1 MAKENAINTNLI
13 PEEKEA
19 ENNLRPLSFE
29 DYIGQEKI
37 KANLKI
43 YIQAANERNE
53 PIDHV
58 LLYGP
63 PGLGKTT
70 LAGIIANEMG
80 RSMKIVSGPAIEYPG
95 EILAI
100 VKQLPKGGVLFVDEI
115 HRLSKPVEE
124 ALYSVMEDFAF
135 DAVIENGEQT
145 TVRRINLDRFTL
157 IGATTRAGLLSAPLR
172 DRFGIVHRMEFYEP
186 EELADIVTNS
196 AKKLH
201 IEKIDRTGA
210 LEIGSCSRGTP
221 RIANRIL
228 RRVRDYAQVKHDGN
242 ITKEI
247 VDEAL
252 HLLDIDQKGLDLTD
266 RAILKTMITK
276 FHGGPVGLDTLA
288 ASIGE
293 DSGTIEDVYEP
304 YLVKCGFINRTP
316 RGRMATDYAYRH
328 LNYPVPEDN

>member
-1 MAKENAINTNLI
+1 MAKDAINTNLI
-13 PEEKEA
+13 QEEKEV
-19 ENNLRPLSFE
+19 ENNLRPQDF
-29 DYIGQEKI
+29 DTYIGQEKI
-37 KANLKI
+37 KNNLKI

-70 LAGIIANEMG
+70 LAGIIANSMG

-100 VKQLPKGGVLFVDEI
+100 IKQLPKGGVLFVDEI

-172 DRFGIVHRMEFYEP
+172 DRFGIIHRMEYYEP
-186 EELADIVTNS
+186 EELAQIVINS
-196 AKKLH
+196 AKKLS
-201 IEKIDRTGA
+201 IDKIDQSGA
-210 LEIGSCSRGTP
+210 LEIGNCSRGTP

-228 RRVRDYAQVKHDGN
+228 RRVRDYAQVKADGN
-242 ITKEI
+242 ITCEV
-247 VDEAL
+247 VDETLA
-252 HLLDIDQKGLDLTD
+252 LLDIDQKGLDYTD
-266 RAILKTMITK
+266 RNILLTMINK
-276 FHGGPVGLDTLA
+276 FNGGPVGLDTLA
-288 ASIGE
+288 AAIGE
-293 DSGTIEDVYEP
+293 DPGTIEDVYEP

-316 RGRMATDYAYRH
+316 RGRIATDHAYKH
-328 LNYPVPEDN
+328 LKIPKPQS

>member
-1 MAKENAINTNLI
+1 MGNTINTNLI
-13 PEEKEA
+13 TEEKEV
-19 ENNLRPLSFE
+19 ENNLRPHNFDS
-29 DYIGQEKI
+29 YIGQEKI
-37 KANLKI
+37 KNNLKI

-80 RSMKIVSGPAIEYPG
+80 RSMKIVAGPAIEYPG

-172 DRFGIVHRMEFYEP
+172 DRFGIIHRMEYYEP
-186 EELADIVTNS
+186 EELAQIVINS
-196 AKKLH
+196 AQKLN
-201 IEKIDRTGA
+201 INNIDESGA
-210 LEIGSCSRGTP
+210 LEIGNCSRGTP

-228 RRVRDYAQVKHDGN
+228 RRVRDYAQVKADGN
-242 ITKEI
+242 ITKQI
-247 VDEAL
+247 VDDAL
-252 HLLDIDQKGLDLTD
+252 SLLDIDTKGLDFTD
-266 RAILKTMITK
+266 RSILKTMITK
-276 FHGGPVGLDTLA
+276 FNGGPVGLDTLA
-288 ASIGE
+288 AAIGE
-293 DSGTIEDVYEP
+293 DAGTIEDVYEP
-304 YLVKCGFINRTP
+304 FLVKCGFINRTP
-316 RGRMATDYAYRH
+316 RGRMVTDSAYKH
-328 LNYPVPEDN
+328 LWYTKIEK

>member
-1 MAKENAINTNLI
+1 MAKDAINTNLI
-13 PEEKEA
+13 MEEKEV
-19 ENNLRPLSFE
+19 ENNLRPQDFDS
-29 DYIGQEKI
+29 YIGQEKI
-37 KANLKI
+37 KNNLKI

-70 LAGIIANEMG
+70 LAGIIANSMG

-100 VKQLPKGGVLFVDEI
+100 IKQLPKGGVLFVDEI

-145 TVRRINLDRFTL
+145 TVRRISVDRFTL

-172 DRFGIVHRMEFYEP
+172 DRFGIIHRMEYYEP
-186 EELADIVTNS
+186 EELAKIVINS
-196 AKKLH
+196 ARKLA
-201 IEKIDRTGA
+201 IDKVDPSGA
-210 LEIGSCSRGTP
+210 IEIGNCSRGTP

-228 RRVRDYAQVKHDGN
+228 RRVRDYAQVKADGN
-242 ITKEI
+242 ITKDI
-247 VDEAL
+247 VDETLA
-252 HLLDIDQKGLDLTD
+252 LLDIDQKGLDLTD
-266 RAILKTMITK
+266 RNILLTMISK
-276 FHGGPVGLDTLA
+276 FNGGPVGLDTLA
-288 ASIGE
+288 AAIGE
-293 DSGTIEDVYEP
+293 DPGTIEDVYEP

-316 RGRMATDYAYRH
+316 RGRMATDYAYSH
-328 LNYPVPEDN
+328 LNMTKIEP

>member
-1 MAKENAINTNLI
+1 MAKDAINTNLNM
-13 PEEKEA
+13 EEKEV
-19 ENNLRPLSFE
+19 ENNLRPQDFDS
-29 DYIGQEKI
+29 YIGQEKI
-37 KANLKI
+37 KNNLKI

-70 LAGIIANEMG
+70 LAGIIANSMG

-100 VKQLPKGGVLFVDEI
+100 IKQLPKGGVLFVDEI

-145 TVRRINLDRFTL
+145 TVRRISVDRFTL

-172 DRFGIVHRMEFYEP
+172 DRFGIIHRMEYYEP
-186 EELADIVTNS
+186 EELAKIVINS
-196 AKKLH
+196 AKKLA
-201 IEKIDRTGA
+201 IDKVDPSGA
-210 LEIGSCSRGTP
+210 IEIGNCSRGTP

-228 RRVRDYAQVKHDGN
+228 RRVRDYAQVKADGN
-242 ITKEI
+242 ITKEV
-247 VDEAL
+247 VDETLA
-252 HLLDIDQKGLDLTD
+252 LLDIDQKGLDLTD
-266 RAILKTMITK
+266 RNILLTMISK
-276 FHGGPVGLDTLA
+276 FNGGPVGLDTLA
-288 ASIGE
+288 AAIGE
-293 DSGTIEDVYEP
+293 DPGTIEDVYEP

-316 RGRMATDYAYRH
+316 RGRMATDYAYSH
-328 LNYPVPEDN
+328 LNMTKIEP

>member
-1 MAKENAINTNLI
+1 MSNKAIKTEII
-13 PEEKEA
+13 PEEKEL
-19 ENNLRPLSFE
+19 ENNLRPLSF
-29 DYIGQEKI
+29 DGYIGQEKI
-37 KANLKI
+37 KNNLKI
-43 YIQAANERNE
+43 YIKAAMDRGE

-80 RSMKIVSGPAIEYPG
+80 KNMKIVSGPAIEYPG

-100 VKQLPKGGVLFVDEI
+100 IKQLPTGGVLFVDEI

-145 TVRRINLDRFTL
+145 IVRRINIDPFTL

-172 DRFGIVHRMEFYEP
+172 DRFGIVHRMEFYTP
-186 EELADIVTNS
+186 EELSRIVTNS
-196 AKKLH
+196 AKKLCVD
-201 IEKIDRTGA
+201 IDQAGA
-210 LEIGSCSRGTP
+210 LKIGNCSRGTP

-228 RRVRDYAQVKHDGN
+228 RRVRDYAYVKSDGN
-242 ITKEI
+242 ITEN
-247 VDEAL
+247 VVLEAL
-252 HLLDIDQKGLDLTD
+252 KLLDIDQNGLDETD
-266 RAILKTMITK
+266 RLILNTIIRK
-276 FHGGPVGLDTLA
+276 FAGGPVGLDTLA
-288 ASIGE
+288 AAIGE
-293 DSGTIEDVYEP
+293 DPGTIEDVYEP

-316 RGRMATDYAYRH
+316 KGRMATDSAYSH
-328 LNYPVPEDN
+328 MGLKV

>member
-1 MAKENAINTNLI
+1 MRQEGTIDTNILSEEREVENS
-13 PEEKEA
+13 
-19 ENNLRPLSFE
+19 LRPQTFD

-37 KANLKI
+37 KENLKI
-43 YIQAANERNE
+43 YIQAANERGE
-53 PIDHV
+53 PVDHV

-70 LAGIIANEMG
+70 LAGIIANEMN
-80 RSMKIVSGPAIEYPG
+80 RPMKIVSGPAIEYPG

-100 VKQLPKGGVLFVDEI
+100 VKQLPQGGVLFVDEI

-145 TVRRINLDRFTL
+145 MVRRINIEPFTL

-186 EELADIVTNS
+186 DELAIIVTNS
-196 AKKLH
+196 AKKLN
-201 IEKIDRTGA
+201 IDKVDQGGA
-210 LEIGSCSRGTP
+210 IEIGKCSRGTP

-228 RRVRDYAQVKHDGN
+228 RRVRDLAQVRFDGN
-242 ITKEI
+242 ITKDV
-247 VDEAL
+247 VDETL
-252 HLLDIDQKGLDLTD
+252 KLLDIDNLGLDSTD
-266 RAILKTMITK
+266 RLILKTMINK
-276 FHGGPVGLDTLA
+276 FGGGPVGLDTLA
-288 ASIGE
+288 AAIGE

-304 YLVKCGFINRTP
+304 FLVKSGFINRTP
-316 RGRMATDYAYRH
+316 RGRVATDHAYEHCSDIR
-328 LNYPVPEDN
+328 

>member
-1 MAKENAINTNLI
+1 MAKDAINTNLI
-13 PEEKEA
+13 LEEKEV
-19 ENNLRPLSFE
+19 ENNLRPQDF
-29 DYIGQEKI
+29 DTYIGQEKI
-37 KANLKI
+37 KNNLKI

-70 LAGIIANEMG
+70 LAGIIANSMG

-100 VKQLPKGGVLFVDEI
+100 IKQLPKGGVLFVDEI

-172 DRFGIVHRMEFYEP
+172 DRFGIIHRMEYYEP
-186 EELADIVTNS
+186 EELAQIVINS
-196 AKKLH
+196 AKKLS
-201 IEKIDRTGA
+201 IDKIDQGGA
-210 LEIGSCSRGTP
+210 LEIGNCSRGTP

-228 RRVRDYAQVKHDGN
+228 RRVRDYAQVKADGI
-242 ITKEI
+242 ITREV
-247 VDEAL
+247 VDDTL
-252 HLLDIDQKGLDLTD
+252 SLLDIDQKGLDYTD
-266 RAILKTMITK
+266 RNILLTMINK
-276 FHGGPVGLDTLA
+276 FGGGPVGLDTLA
-288 ASIGE
+288 AAIGE
-293 DSGTIEDVYEP
+293 DPGTIEDVYEP

-316 RGRMATDYAYRH
+316 RGRVATDHAYSH
-328 LNYPVPEDN
+328 LKIPKPQS

>member
-1 MAKENAINTNLI
+1 MGNAINTNLI
-13 PEEKEA
+13 PNEKEA
-19 ENNLRPLSFE
+19 ENNLRPLLFDE
-29 DYIGQEKI
+29 YIGQDKI
-37 KANLKI
+37 KENLRI
-43 YIQAANERNE
+43 YIRAANERNE

-80 RSMKIVSGPAIEYPG
+80 RNMKIVSGPAIAYPG

-100 VKQLPKGGVLFVDEI
+100 IKQLPKGGVLFVDEI

-145 TVRRINLDRFTL
+145 SVRRIHLDRFTL

-186 EELADIVTNS
+186 AQLADIVTHS
-196 AKKLH
+196 AAKLH
-201 IEKIDRTGA
+201 IENIDRTGA
-210 LEIGSCSRGTP
+210 LEIGNCSRGTP

-228 RRVRDYAQVKHDGN
+228 RRVRDYAQVKYDGS

-252 HLLDIDQKGLDLTD
+252 HLLDIDQKGLDMTD
-266 RAILKTMITK
+266 RAILTTMITK
-276 FHGGPVGLDTLA
+276 FGGGPVGLDTLA
-288 ASIGE
+288 AAIGE
-293 DSGTIEDVYEP
+293 DAGTIEDVYEP
-304 YLVKCGFINRTP
+304 YLVKSGFINRTP
-316 RGRMATDYAYRH
+316 RGRKVTNEAYEH
-328 LNYPVPEDN
+328 MNYPAPKE

>member
-1 MAKENAINTNLI
+1 MAKENAINTSLI
-13 PEEKEA
+13 PEEKET

-316 RGRMATDYAYRH
+316 RGRMATDYAYQH
-328 LNYPVPEDN
+328 LNYPVPEEK

>member
-1 MAKENAINTNLI
+1 MAKDAINTNLI
-13 PEEKEA
+13 MEEKEV
-19 ENNLRPLSFE
+19 ENNLRPQNF
-29 DYIGQEKI
+29 DTYIGQEKI
-37 KANLKI
+37 KNNLKI

-70 LAGIIANEMG
+70 LAGIIANAMG

-100 VKQLPKGGVLFVDEI
+100 IKQLPKGGVLFVDEI

-172 DRFGIVHRMEFYEP
+172 DRFGIIHRMEYYEP
-186 EELADIVTNS
+186 EELAQIVINS
-196 AKKLH
+196 AQKLS
-201 IEKIDRTGA
+201 IDKIDQTGA
-210 LEIGSCSRGTP
+210 LEIGNCSRGTP

-228 RRVRDYAQVKHDGN
+228 RRVRDYAQVKADGN
-242 ITKEI
+242 ITKDI
-247 VDEAL
+247 VDETL
-252 HLLDIDQKGLDLTD
+252 SLLDIDQKGLDLTD
-266 RAILKTMITK
+266 RNILLTMINK
-276 FHGGPVGLDTLA
+276 FNGGPVGLDTLA
-288 ASIGE
+288 AAIGE
-293 DSGTIEDVYEP
+293 DPGTIEDVYEP

-316 RGRMATDYAYRH
+316 RGRVATDHAYSH
-328 LNYPVPEDN
+328 LQIPKPQP

>member
-1 MAKENAINTNLI
+1 MAKDSTINTNII
-13 PEEKEA
+13 PEDRDT
-19 ENNLRPLSFE
+19 ENTLRPQSF
-29 DYIGQEKI
+29 DTYIGQTRI
-37 KANLKI
+37 KENLKI
-43 YIQAANERNE
+43 YIQAANERQE

-70 LAGIIANEMG
+70 MAGIIANEMN
-80 RSMKIVSGPAIEYPG
+80 RNMKIVSGPAIEYPG

-100 VKQLPKGGVLFVDEI
+100 IKQLPQGGVLFVDEI

-124 ALYSVMEDFAF
+124 ALYSVMEDFVF

-145 TVRRINLDRFTL
+145 IVRRISVDPFTL

-172 DRFGIVHRMEFYEP
+172 DRFGIIHRMEYYEP
-186 EELADIVTNS
+186 EELAQIVMNS
-196 AKKLH
+196 AVKLGASLDK
-201 IEKIDRTGA
+201 EGA
-210 LEIGSCSRGTP
+210 LEIGNCSRGTP

-228 RRVRDYAQVKHDGN
+228 RRVRDYAQVKYDGS
-242 ITKEI
+242 ITRQV

-266 RAILKTMITK
+266 RLILSTMINK
-276 FHGGPVGLDTLA
+276 FMGGPVGLDTLA
-288 ASIGE
+288 AAVGE
-293 DSGTIEDVYEP
+293 DSGTVEDVYEP

-316 RGRMATDYAYRH
+316 RGRQATDLAYQH
-328 LNYPVPEDN
+328 LGIKYD

>member
-1 MAKENAINTNLI
+1 MAKDAINTNLI
-13 PEEKEA
+13 MEEKEV
-19 ENNLRPLSFE
+19 ENNLRPQDFDS
-29 DYIGQEKI
+29 YIGQEKI
-37 KANLKI
+37 KNNLKI

-70 LAGIIANEMG
+70 LAGIIANSMG

-100 VKQLPKGGVLFVDEI
+100 IKQLPKGGVLFVDEI

-145 TVRRINLDRFTL
+145 TVRRI
-157 IGATTRAGLLSAPLR
+157 SV
-172 DRFGIVHRMEFYEP
+172 DRFGIIHRMEYYEP
-186 EELADIVTNS
+186 EELAKIVINS
-196 AKKLH
+196 AKKLA
-201 IEKIDRTGA
+201 IDKVDPSGA
-210 LEIGSCSRGTP
+210 IEIGNCSRGTP

-228 RRVRDYAQVKHDGN
+228 RRVRDYAQVKADGN
-242 ITKEI
+242 ITKEV
-247 VDEAL
+247 VDETLA
-252 HLLDIDQKGLDLTD
+252 LLDIDQKGLDLTD
-266 RAILKTMITK
+266 RNILLTMISK
-276 FHGGPVGLDTLA
+276 FNGGPVGLDTLA
-288 ASIGE
+288 AAIGE
-293 DSGTIEDVYEP
+293 DPGTIEDVYEP

-316 RGRMATDYAYRH
+316 RGRMATDYAYSH
-328 LNYPVPEDN
+328 LNMTKIEP

>member
-1 MAKENAINTNLI
+1 MAKDAINTNLI
-13 PEEKEA
+13 MEEKEV
-19 ENNLRPLSFE
+19 ENNLRPLDFDS
-29 DYIGQEKI
+29 YIGQEKI
-37 KANLKI
+37 KNNLKI

-70 LAGIIANEMG
+70 LAGIIANAMG

-100 VKQLPKGGVLFVDEI
+100 IKQLPKGGVLFVDEI

-145 TVRRINLDRFTL
+145 TVRRISVDRFTL

-172 DRFGIVHRMEFYEP
+172 DRFGIIHRMEYYEP
-186 EELADIVTNS
+186 EELAQIVINS
-196 AKKLH
+196 AQKLA
-201 IEKIDRTGA
+201 IDKVDPSGA
-210 LEIGSCSRGTP
+210 IEIGNCSRGTP

-228 RRVRDYAQVKHDGN
+228 RRVRDYAQVKADGN
-242 ITKEI
+242 ITKEV
-247 VDEAL
+247 VDETLA
-252 HLLDIDQKGLDLTD
+252 LLDIDQKGLDLTD
-266 RAILKTMITK
+266 RNILLTMITK
-276 FHGGPVGLDTLA
+276 FNGGPVGLDTLA
-288 ASIGE
+288 AAIGE
-293 DSGTIEDVYEP
+293 DPGTIEDVYEP

-316 RGRMATDYAYRH
+316 RGRVATDHAYSH
-328 LNYPVPEDN
+328 LKMTKIEP

>member
-1 MAKENAINTNLI
+1 MAKDAINTNLI
-13 PEEKEA
+13 VEEKEI
-19 ENNLRPLSFE
+19 ENNLRPQTF
-29 DYIGQEKI
+29 DTYIGQEKI
-37 KANLKI
+37 KENLKI

-100 VKQLPKGGVLFVDEI
+100 IKQLPTGGVLFVDEI

-172 DRFGIVHRMEFYEP
+172 DRFGIIHRMEYYEP
-186 EELADIVTNS
+186 SELAEIVTNS
-196 AKKLH
+196 AKKLQ
-201 IEKIDRTGA
+201 IEKIDDSGA

-228 RRVRDYAQVKHDGN
+228 RRVRDYAQVKADGN
-242 ITKEI
+242 ITKDI

-252 HLLDIDQKGLDLTD
+252 SLLDIDSKGLDFTD
-266 RAILKTMITK
+266 RTILKTMINK
-276 FHGGPVGLDTLA
+276 FNGGPVGLDTLA

-293 DSGTIEDVYEP
+293 DAGTIEDVYEP

-316 RGRMATDYAYRH
+316 RGRMVTDFAYSH
-328 LNYPVPEDN
+328 LNMTKIEK

>member
-1 MAKENAINTNLI
+1 MAKDAINTNLI
-13 PEEKEA
+13 MEEKEV
-19 ENNLRPLSFE
+19 ENNLRPQDFDS
-29 DYIGQEKI
+29 YIGQEKI
-37 KANLKI
+37 KNNLKI

-70 LAGIIANEMG
+70 LAGIIANSMG

-100 VKQLPKGGVLFVDEI
+100 IKQLPKGGVLFVDEI

-145 TVRRINLDRFTL
+145 TVRRISVDRFTL

-172 DRFGIVHRMEFYEP
+172 DRFGIIHRMEYYEP
-186 EELADIVTNS
+186 EELAKIVINS
-196 AKKLH
+196 AKKLA
-201 IEKIDRTGA
+201 IDKVDPSGA
-210 LEIGSCSRGTP
+210 IEIGNCSRGTP

-228 RRVRDYAQVKHDGN
+228 RRVRDYAQVKADGN
-242 ITKEI
+242 ITKEV
-247 VDEAL
+247 VDETLA
-252 HLLDIDQKGLDLTD
+252 LLDIDQKGLDLTD
-266 RAILKTMITK
+266 RNILLTMISK
-276 FHGGPVGLDTLA
+276 FNGGPVGLDTLA
-288 ASIGE
+288 AAIGE
-293 DSGTIEDVYEP
+293 DPGTIEDVYEP

-316 RGRMATDYAYRH
+316 RGRMATDYAYSH
-328 LNYPVPEDN
+328 LNMTKIEP

>member
-1 MAKENAINTNLI
+1 MAKENAINTSLI

-157 IGATTRAGLLSAPLR
+157 IGAPTRAGLLSAPLR

-186 EELADIVTNS
+186 EELADIGTNS

-210 LEIGSCSRGTP
+210 MEIGSCSRGTP

-316 RGRMATDYAYRH
+316 RGRMATDYAYQH
-328 LNYPVPEDN
+328 LNYPVPEEK

>member
-1 MAKENAINTNLI
+1 MAKDAINTNLI
-13 PEEKEA
+13 MEEKEV
-19 ENNLRPLSFE
+19 ENNLRPQDFDS
-29 DYIGQEKI
+29 YIGQEKI
-37 KANLKI
+37 KNNLKI

-70 LAGIIANEMG
+70 LAGIIANSMG

-100 VKQLPKGGVLFVDEI
+100 IKQLPKGGVLFVDEI

-145 TVRRINLDRFTL
+145 TVRRISVDRFTL

-172 DRFGIVHRMEFYEP
+172 DRFGIIHRMEYYEP
-186 EELADIVTNS
+186 EELAKIVINS
-196 AKKLH
+196 ANKLA
-201 IEKIDRTGA
+201 IDKVDPSGA
-210 LEIGSCSRGTP
+210 IEIGNCSRGTP

-228 RRVRDYAQVKHDGN
+228 RRVRDYAQVKADGN
-242 ITKEI
+242 ITKEV
-247 VDEAL
+247 VDETLA
-252 HLLDIDQKGLDLTD
+252 LLDIDQKGLDLTD
-266 RAILKTMITK
+266 RNILLTMISK
-276 FHGGPVGLDTLA
+276 FNGGPVGLDTLA
-288 ASIGE
+288 AAIGE
-293 DSGTIEDVYEP
+293 DPGTIEDVYEP

-316 RGRMATDYAYRH
+316 RGRMATDYAYSH
-328 LNYPVPEDN
+328 LNMTKIEP

>member
-1 MAKENAINTNLI
+1 MAKDAINTNLI
-13 PEEKEA
+13 MEEKEV
-19 ENNLRPLSFE
+19 ENNLRPQDFDS
-29 DYIGQEKI
+29 YIGQEKI
-37 KANLKI
+37 KNNLKI

-70 LAGIIANEMG
+70 LAGIIANSMG

-100 VKQLPKGGVLFVDEI
+100 IKQLPKGGVLFVDEI

-145 TVRRINLDRFTL
+145 TVRRISVDRFTL

-172 DRFGIVHRMEFYEP
+172 DRFGIIHRMEYYEP
-186 EELADIVTNS
+186 DELAKIVINS
-196 AKKLH
+196 SKKLA
-201 IEKIDRTGA
+201 IDKVDPSGA
-210 LEIGSCSRGTP
+210 LEIGNCSRGTP

-228 RRVRDYAQVKHDGN
+228 RRVRDYAQVKADGN

-247 VDEAL
+247 VDETL
-252 HLLDIDQKGLDLTD
+252 SLLDIDQKGLDLTD
-266 RAILKTMITK
+266 RNILLTMISK
-276 FHGGPVGLDTLA
+276 FNGGPVGLDTLA
-288 ASIGE
+288 AAIGE

-316 RGRMATDYAYRH
+316 RGRVATDYAYSH
-328 LNYPVPEDN
+328 LNMTKIEP

>member
-1 MAKENAINTNLI
+1 MAKENAINTSLI

-316 RGRMATDYAYRH
+316 RGRMATDYAYHH
-328 LNYPVPEDN
+328 LNYPVPEEK

>member
-19 ENNLRPLSFE
+19 ENNLRPLSFD

-70 LAGIIANEMG
+70 LAAIIANEMG

-100 VKQLPKGGVLFVDEI
+100 IKQLPKGGVLFVDEI

-124 ALYSVMEDFAF
+124 ALYSVMEDIAF

-145 TVRRINLDRFTL
+145 SVRRIHLDRFTL

-196 AKKLH
+196 AKRLH

-228 RRVRDYAQVKHDGN
+228 RRVRDYAQVRHDGN

-252 HLLDIDQKGLDLTD
+252 HLLDIDSKGLDLTD
-266 RAILKTMITK
+266 RAILRTMITK
-276 FHGGPVGLDTLA
+276 FNGGPVGLDTLA

-316 RGRMATDYAYRH
+316 RGRMVTDYGYEH
-328 LNYPVPEDN
+328 MNYAIPDRN

>member
-1 MAKENAINTNLI
+1 MAKENAINTNLM
-13 PEEKEA
+13 PEEREA
-19 ENNLRPLSFE
+19 ENSLRPLSFE

-135 DAVIENGEQT
+135 DAVIDNGEQT
-145 TVRRINLDRFTL
+145 SVRRINLDRFTL

-172 DRFGIVHRMEFYEP
+172 DRFGIVHRMEFYDP

-210 LEIGSCSRGTP
+210 LEIGTCSRGTP

-252 HLLDIDQKGLDLTD
+252 NLLDIDSKGLDLTD

-276 FHGGPVGLDTLA
+276 FSGGPVGLDTLA

-316 RGRMATDYAYRH
+316 RGRMVTDYGYEH
-328 LNYPVPEDN
+328 MNYPVPEEK

>member
-1 MAKENAINTNLI
+1 MAKDAINTNLI
-13 PEEKEA
+13 MEEKEV
-19 ENNLRPLSFE
+19 ENNLRPQDFDS
-29 DYIGQEKI
+29 YIGQEKI
-37 KANLKI
+37 KNNLKI

-70 LAGIIANEMG
+70 LAGIIANSMG

-100 VKQLPKGGVLFVDEI
+100 IKQLPKGGVLFVDEI

-145 TVRRINLDRFTL
+145 TVRRISVDRFTL

-172 DRFGIVHRMEFYEP
+172 DRFGIIHRMEYYEP
-186 EELADIVTNS
+186 EELAKIVINS
-196 AKKLH
+196 AKKLA
-201 IEKIDRTGA
+201 IDKVDPSGA
-210 LEIGSCSRGTP
+210 IEIGNCSRGTP

-228 RRVRDYAQVKHDGN
+228 RRVRDYAQVKADGN
-242 ITKEI
+242 ITKEV
-247 VDEAL
+247 VDETLA
-252 HLLDIDQKGLDLTD
+252 LLDIDQKGLDLTD
-266 RAILKTMITK
+266 RNILLTMISK
-276 FHGGPVGLDTLA
+276 FNGGPVGLDTLA
-288 ASIGE
+288 AAIGE
-293 DSGTIEDVYEP
+293 DPGTIEDVYEP
-304 YLVKCGFINRTP
+304 YLVKCGFIRS
-316 RGRMATDYAYRH
+316 Y
-328 LNYPVPEDN
+328 

>member
-19 ENNLRPLSFE
+19 ENNLRPLSFD

-70 LAGIIANEMG
+70 LAAIIANEMG

-100 VKQLPKGGVLFVDEI
+100 IKQLPKGGVLFVDEI

-145 TVRRINLDRFTL
+145 SVRRIHLDRFTL

-196 AKKLH
+196 AKRLH

-228 RRVRDYAQVKHDGN
+228 RRVRDYAQVRHDGN

-252 HLLDIDQKGLDLTD
+252 HLLDIDSKGLDLTD
-266 RAILKTMITK
+266 RAILRTMITK
-276 FHGGPVGLDTLA
+276 FNGGPVGLDTLA

-316 RGRMATDYAYRH
+316 RGRMVTDYGYEH
-328 LNYPVPEDN
+328 MNYAIPDRN

>member
-1 MAKENAINTNLI
+1 MAKDAINTNLI
-13 PEEKEA
+13 MEEKEV
-19 ENNLRPLSFE
+19 ENNLRPQDFDS
-29 DYIGQEKI
+29 YIGQEKI
-37 KANLKI
+37 KNNLKI

-70 LAGIIANEMG
+70 LAGIIANSMG

-100 VKQLPKGGVLFVDEI
+100 IKQLPKGGVLFVDEI

-145 TVRRINLDRFTL
+145 TVRRISVDRFTL

-172 DRFGIVHRMEFYEP
+172 DRFGIIHRMEYYEP
-186 EELADIVTNS
+186 EELAKIVINS
-196 AKKLH
+196 AKKLA
-201 IEKIDRTGA
+201 IDKVDPSGA
-210 LEIGSCSRGTP
+210 IEIGNCSRGTP

-228 RRVRDYAQVKHDGN
+228 RRVRDYAQVKADGK
-242 ITKEI
+242 IFRHTGDSRCLKLSA
-247 VDEAL
+247 VLGPAL
-252 HLLDIDQKGLDLTD
+252 
-266 RAILKTMITK
+266 
-276 FHGGPVGLDTLA
+276 P
-288 ASIGE
+288 
-293 DSGTIEDVYEP
+293 
-304 YLVKCGFINRTP
+304 
-316 RGRMATDYAYRH
+316 
-328 LNYPVPEDN
+328 

>member
-1 MAKENAINTNLI
+1 MGNTINTNLI
-13 PEEKEA
+13 TEEKEV
-19 ENNLRPLSFE
+19 ENNLRPHNFDS
-29 DYIGQEKI
+29 YIGQEKI
-37 KANLKI
+37 KNNLKI

-80 RSMKIVSGPAIEYPG
+80 RSMKIVAGPAIEYPG

-157 IGATTRAGLLSAPLR
+157 IGATTTAGLLSAPLR
-172 DRFGIVHRMEFYEP
+172 DRFGIIHRMEYYEP
-186 EELADIVTNS
+186 EELAQIVINS
-196 AKKLH
+196 AQKLN
-201 IEKIDRTGA
+201 INNIDESGA
-210 LEIGSCSRGTP
+210 LEIGNCSRGTP

-228 RRVRDYAQVKHDGN
+228 RRVRDYAQVKADGN
-242 ITKEI
+242 ITKQI
-247 VDEAL
+247 VDDAL
-252 HLLDIDQKGLDLTD
+252 SLLDIDTKGLDFTD
-266 RAILKTMITK
+266 RSILKTMITK
-276 FHGGPVGLDTLA
+276 FNGGPVGLDTLA
-288 ASIGE
+288 AAIGE
-293 DSGTIEDVYEP
+293 DAGTIEDVYEP
-304 YLVKCGFINRTP
+304 FLVKCGFINRTP
-316 RGRMATDYAYRH
+316 RGRMVTDSAYKH
-328 LNYPVPEDN
+328 LGYTKIEK

>member
-1 MAKENAINTNLI
+1 MAKDAINTNLI
-13 PEEKEA
+13 MEEKEV
-19 ENNLRPLSFE
+19 ENNLRPQDFDS
-29 DYIGQEKI
+29 YIGQEKI
-37 KANLKI
+37 KNNLKI

-70 LAGIIANEMG
+70 LAGIIANAMG

-100 VKQLPKGGVLFVDEI
+100 IKQLPKGGVLFVDEI
-115 HRLSKPVEE
+115 HRLSKQVEE

-145 TVRRINLDRFTL
+145 TVRRISVDRFTL

-172 DRFGIVHRMEFYEP
+172 DRFGIIHRMEYYEP
-186 EELADIVTNS
+186 EELAKIVMNS
-196 AKKLH
+196 AKKLA
-201 IEKIDRTGA
+201 IDKVDPSGA
-210 LEIGSCSRGTP
+210 IEIGNCSRGTP

-228 RRVRDYAQVKHDGN
+228 RRVRDYAQVKADGN

-247 VDEAL
+247 VDETL
-252 HLLDIDQKGLDLTD
+252 SLLDIDQKGLDLTD
-266 RAILKTMITK
+266 RNILLTMISK
-276 FHGGPVGLDTLA
+276 FNGGPVGLDTLA
-288 ASIGE
+288 AAIGE
-293 DSGTIEDVYEP
+293 DPGTIEDVYEP

-316 RGRMATDYAYRH
+316 RGRVATDHAYSH
-328 LNYPVPEDN
+328 LNMTRIES

>member
-1 MAKENAINTNLI
+1 MAKDAINTNLI
-13 PEEKEA
+13 MEEKEV
-19 ENNLRPLSFE
+19 ENNLRPQDF
-29 DYIGQEKI
+29 DTYIGQEKI
-37 KANLKI
+37 KNNLKI

-70 LAGIIANEMG
+70 LAGIIANSMG

-100 VKQLPKGGVLFVDEI
+100 IKQLPKGGVLFVDEI

-172 DRFGIVHRMEFYEP
+172 DRFGIIHRMEYYEP
-186 EELADIVTNS
+186 EELAQIVINS
-196 AKKLH
+196 AKKLS
-201 IEKIDRTGA
+201 IDKIDQGGA
-210 LEIGSCSRGTP
+210 LEIGNCSRGTP

-228 RRVRDYAQVKHDGN
+228 RRVRDYAQVKADGN
-242 ITKEI
+242 ITREV
-247 VDEAL
+247 VDDTL
-252 HLLDIDQKGLDLTD
+252 TLLDIDQKGLDFTD
-266 RAILKTMITK
+266 RNILLTMINK
-276 FHGGPVGLDTLA
+276 FGGGPVGLDTLA
-288 ASIGE
+288 AAIGE
-293 DSGTIEDVYEP
+293 DPGTIEDVYEP

-316 RGRMATDYAYRH
+316 RGRVATDHAYSH
-328 LNYPVPEDN
+328 LKIPKTQP

>member
-1 MAKENAINTNLI
+1 MARELTINTNI
-13 PEEKEA
+13 APEEREG
-19 ENNLRPLSFE
+19 ENNLRPQDFDS
-29 DYIGQEKI
+29 YIGQKKI
-37 KANLKI
+37 KDNLKI
-43 YIQAANERNE
+43 YIQAANERSE

-70 LAGIIANEMG
+70 LAGIIANEMH

-100 VKQLPKGGVLFVDEI
+100 IKQLPTGGVLFVDEI

-145 TVRRINLDRFTL
+145 IVRRIHVDPFTL
-157 IGATTRAGLLSAPLR
+157 IGVTTRAGLLSAPLR

-186 EELADIVTNS
+186 EELAQIVTNS
-196 AKKLH
+196 AAKLNAG
-201 IEKIDRTGA
+201 IDPGGA
-210 LEIGSCSRGTP
+210 LEIGNCSRGTP

-228 RRVRDYAQVKHDGN
+228 RRVRDSAQVKYDGY
-242 ITKEI
+242 ITGPI
-247 VDEAL
+247 VHEAL
-252 HLLDIDQKGLDLTD
+252 SLLDIDRKGLDQTD
-266 RAILKTMITK
+266 RLILTTMINK
-276 FHGGPVGLDTLA
+276 FMGGPVGLDTLS

-293 DSGTIEDVYEP
+293 DPGTVEDVYEP

-316 RGRMATDYAYRH
+316 RGRMATDLAYRH
-328 LNYPVPEDN
+328 LGIQND

>member
-1 MAKENAINTNLI
+1 MAKDAINTNLI
-13 PEEKEA
+13 LEEKEV
-19 ENNLRPLSFE
+19 ENNLRPQDF
-29 DYIGQEKI
+29 DTYIGQEKI
-37 KANLKI
+37 KNNLKI

-70 LAGIIANEMG
+70 LAGIIANSMG

-100 VKQLPKGGVLFVDEI
+100 IKQLPKGGVLFVDEI

-172 DRFGIVHRMEFYEP
+172 DRFGIIHRMEYYEP
-186 EELADIVTNS
+186 EELAQIVINS
-196 AKKLH
+196 AKKLS
-201 IEKIDRTGA
+201 IDKIDQGGA
-210 LEIGSCSRGTP
+210 LEIGNCSRGTP

-228 RRVRDYAQVKHDGN
+228 RRVRDYAQVKADGN
-242 ITKEI
+242 ITREV
-247 VDEAL
+247 VDDTL
-252 HLLDIDQKGLDLTD
+252 SLLDIDQKGLDYTD
-266 RAILKTMITK
+266 RNILLTMINK
-276 FHGGPVGLDTLA
+276 FGGGPVGLDTLA
-288 ASIGE
+288 AAIGE
-293 DSGTIEDVYEP
+293 DPGTIEDVYEP

-316 RGRMATDYAYRH
+316 RGRVATDHAYSH
-328 LNYPVPEDN
+328 LKIPKPQS

>member
-1 MAKENAINTNLI
+1 MAKDSTINTNII
-13 PEEKEA
+13 PEDRDT
-19 ENNLRPLSFE
+19 ENTLRPQSF
-29 DYIGQEKI
+29 DTYIGQTRI
-37 KANLKI
+37 KENLKI
-43 YIQAANERNE
+43 YIQAANERQE

-70 LAGIIANEMG
+70 MAGIIANEMN
-80 RSMKIVSGPAIEYPG
+80 RNMKIVSGPAIEYPG

-100 VKQLPKGGVLFVDEI
+100 IKQLPKGGVLFVDEI

-124 ALYSVMEDFAF
+124 ALYSVMEDFVF

-145 TVRRINLDRFTL
+145 IVRRISVDPFTL

-172 DRFGIVHRMEFYEP
+172 DRFGIIHRMEYYEP
-186 EELADIVTNS
+186 QELAQIVINS
-196 AKKLH
+196 AAKLGASLD
-201 IEKIDRTGA
+201 EEGA
-210 LEIGSCSRGTP
+210 LEIGNCSRGTP

-228 RRVRDYAQVKHDGN
+228 RRVRDYAQVKYDGF
-242 ITKEI
+242 ITKQV

-266 RAILKTMITK
+266 RLILSTMIHK
-276 FHGGPVGLDTLA
+276 FMGGPVGLDTLA
-288 ASIGE
+288 AAVGE
-293 DSGTIEDVYEP
+293 DSGTVEDVYEP

-316 RGRMATDYAYRH
+316 RGRQATDLAYQH
-328 LNYPVPEDN
+328 LGIKND